1 MEWKS
6 IAENIGSKYEDVQ
19 RRRTVM
25 LTQTKGQHC
34 YLDMYLRPNATP
46 SIAWLHQIVQDCIED
61 AGPTIVY
68 RHLSDTQTGYCIDFL
83 LDESHTSVSMHNDG
97 SFSMDCFTC
106 GDSNPQKILNSV
118 MCNVVQ
124 NFPLASSEGVKY
136 NWVRRFHES
145 KTTKTIGLLEAR
157 KDSTKAMHSFFDIT
171 NFKPAE
177 ETASNG
183 AWLIDVMATA
193 LAEVMGKPVDTVH
206 AKNVQL
212 PLPGADS
219 PPGFTNL
226 VSCNGARVTSH
237 AYEDV
242 GMVAIDVY
250 GPCDAKLVSEKICEA
265 IETEKGGHVSRM
277 HVVSRLDANAYFLG

>member
-1 MEWKS
+1 M
-6 IAENIGSKYEDVQ
+6 G
-19 RRRTVM
+19 
-25 LTQTKGQHC
+25 G
-34 YLDMYLRPNATP
+34 
-46 SIAWLHQIVQDCIED
+46 AWLGLGV
-61 AGPTIVY
+61 AALVSGLS
-68 RHLSDTQTGYCIDFL
+68 LSDTEEDRMMVP
-83 LDESHTSVSMHNDG
+83 S
-97 SFSMDCFTC
+97 FTC

-136 NWVRRFHES
+136 NRVRRFHES

-171 NFKPAE
+171 NFKPAD
-177 ETASNG
+177 ETSNG

-250 GPCDAKLVSEKICEA
+250 GPCDAQLVSEKICEA